1 MLQKLLKILLP
12 FSLLFLSF
20 SLAFSDIEIPNVV
33 KAKSFGELISKV
45 AEFFLQ
51 IAAPLLTIAIIVAG
65 YLFITA
71 AGNPNQIET
80 AKKIFAWSI
89 VGFIIVLLAETL
101 VKVIT
106 EVAK

>member
-1 MLQKLLKILLP
+1 MLRKLLKIASI
-12 FSLLFLSF
+12 FSLLILNFGLV
-20 SLAFSDIEIPNVV
+20 FSDVEIPNVV
-33 KAKSFGELISKV
+33 KAQSFGELISKV
-45 AEFFLQ
+45 AQFFLQ
-51 IAAPLLTIAIIVAG
+51 VAAPLLTIAIIVSG

-89 VGFIIVLLAETL
+89 VGFIIVVLAETL